1 VASWLDW
8 WLAGVLQ
15 AAPEPSSPV
24 EVPPPEPVTQAEV
37 GTDTAVPLP
46 VEVPP
51 PATPGPAEASPPG
64 PSAGPTPRP
73 IASGGV
79 VGIDL
84 EWRAPAGC
92 PSSDRVVAVIAALV
106 ARDVV
111 LDPTAAVVVRASV
124 VAEGS
129 GWGLDLEVDG
139 PGGAERRHLQASR
152 CEVLGEAAALVIATN
167 VDPAQVARTLDQA
180 EARPEGAAVADV
192 PPATARD
199 RSRPSPVADASARRR
214 VGVALL
220 VLGGPAIGMTP
231 KVTGW
236 LQGDVHVSIGRAVI
250 GAHAGHG
257 FARRADGDASLRAAM
272 TTGGVR
278 GCFAPT
284 QGRLAVPLCGLFEAG
299 AVTARAEGDNARR
312 ARGLWLGAGA
322 GAAVEWSPHPRV
334 ALVGGVD
341 ALVAIVRPE
350 FRAEGPDGTTADY
363 RAAPAAVRATLGI
376 SVRLR

>member
-1 VASWLDW
+1 
-8 WLAGVLQ
+8 
-15 AAPEPSSPV
+15 
-24 EVPPPEPVTQAEV
+24 
-37 GTDTAVPLP
+37 
-46 VEVPP
+46 
-51 PATPGPAEASPPG
+51 
-64 PSAGPTPRP
+64 
-73 IASGGV
+73 

-92 PSSDRVVAVIAALV
+92 PSSDRVVAIIRALV

-111 LDPTAAVVVRASV
+111 LDPTASVVVRGSV
-124 VAEGS
+124 VAEAS
-129 GWGLDLEVDG
+129 GWALELDVDG

-167 VDPAQVARTLDQA
+167 VDPAQVARALEQA
-180 EARPEGAAVADV
+180 EPREAVADV
-192 PPATARD
+192 APATARD
-199 RSRPSPVADASARRR
+199 RSRPSPVADATARRR

-257 FARRADGDASLRAAM
+257 FARRADGDATLRAAM
-272 TTGGVR
+272 TTGGLR

-299 AVTARAEGDNARR
+299 AVTARAEGNTARR

-341 ALVAIVRPE
+341 ALVAILRPE
-350 FRAEGPDGTTADY
+350 FRAEGPDGTAADY

>member
-8 WLAGVLQ
+8 WVAGMLH
-15 AAPEPSSPV
+15 AAPEPAALL
-24 EVPPPEPVTQAEV
+24 EVPPPEPVTPVEV
-37 GTDTAVPLP
+37 GPEVEKTVAP
-46 VEVPP
+46 VEVPM
-51 PATPGPAEASPPG
+51 PGPAAPLEASPHG
-64 PSAGPTPRP
+64 PSVGPTPRP
-73 IASGGV
+73 MASGV

-84 EWRAPAGC
+84 EWRAPPGC
-92 PSSDRVVAVIAALV
+92 PSSDRVVAVIGALV

-111 LDPTAAVVVRASV
+111 PDPTAAVVVRGSV

-129 GWGLDLEVDG
+129 GWALELEVDG

-167 VDPAQVARTLDQA
+167 VDPAQVARTLEQA
-180 EARPEGAAVADV
+180 EPRPEGDVA
-192 PPATARD
+192 PATARD
-199 RSRPSPVADASARRR
+199 RSRRSPVADATARRR

-257 FARRADGDASLRAAM
+257 FARRADGDATLRAAM
-272 TTGGVR
+272 TTAGVR

-299 AVTARAEGDNARR
+299 AVTARAEGNPTRR

-341 ALVAIVRPE
+341 ALVAIVRPA
-350 FRAEGPDGTTADY
+350 FHADGPDGATADY

>member
-1 VASWLDW
+1 VASWLEW

-15 AAPEPSSPV
+15 AAPEPSAPL
-24 EVPPPEPVTQAEV
+24 EVPPPEPVTPVEV
-37 GTDTAVPLP
+37 ATEVDKAAPP
-46 VEVPP
+46 VEVPVP
-51 PATPGPAEASPPG
+51 GPAAPAEASPQG
-64 PSAGPTPRP
+64 PSAVPTPRP
-73 IASGGV
+73 LASGV

-92 PSSDRVVAVIAALV
+92 PSSDRVVAIIRALV

-111 LDPTAAVVVRASV
+111 LDPTASVVVRGSV
-124 VAEGS
+124 VAEAS
-129 GWGLDLEVDG
+129 GWALELDVDG

-167 VDPAQVARTLDQA
+167 VDPAQVARALEQA
-180 EARPEGAAVADV
+180 EPREAVADV
-192 PPATARD
+192 APATARD
-199 RSRPSPVADASARRR
+199 RSRPSPVADATARRR

-257 FARRADGDASLRAAM
+257 FARRADGDATLRAAM
-272 TTGGVR
+272 TTGGLR

-299 AVTARAEGDNARR
+299 AVTARAEGNTARR

-341 ALVAIVRPE
+341 ALVAILRPE
-350 FRAEGPDGTTADY
+350 FRAEGPDGTAADY

>member
-1 VASWLDW
+1 MASWLEW

-15 AAPEPSSPV
+15 AAPEPSAPL
-24 EVPPPEPVTQAEV
+24 EVPPPEPVTPVEV
-37 GTDTAVPLP
+37 ATEVDKAAPP
-46 VEVPP
+46 VEVPVP
-51 PATPGPAEASPPG
+51 GPAAPAEASPQG
-64 PSAGPTPRP
+64 PSAVPTPRP
-73 IASGGV
+73 LASGV

-92 PSSDRVVAVIAALV
+92 PSSDRVVAIIRALV

-111 LDPTAAVVVRASV
+111 LDPTASVVVRGSV
-124 VAEGS
+124 VAEAS
-129 GWGLDLEVDG
+129 GWALELDVDG

-167 VDPAQVARTLDQA
+167 VDPAQVARALEQA
-180 EARPEGAAVADV
+180 EPREAVADV
-192 PPATARD
+192 APATARD
-199 RSRPSPVADASARRR
+199 RSRPSPVADATARRR

-257 FARRADGDASLRAAM
+257 FARRADGDATLRAAM
-272 TTGGVR
+272 TTGGLR

-299 AVTARAEGDNARR
+299 AVTARAEGNTARR

-341 ALVAIVRPE
+341 ALVAILRPE
-350 FRAEGPDGTTADY
+350 FRAEGPDGTAADY